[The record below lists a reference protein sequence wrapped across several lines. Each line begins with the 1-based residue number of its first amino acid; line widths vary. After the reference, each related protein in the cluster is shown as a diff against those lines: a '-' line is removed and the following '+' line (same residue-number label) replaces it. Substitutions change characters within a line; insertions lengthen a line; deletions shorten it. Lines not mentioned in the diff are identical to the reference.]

1 MEIGKRQGKIGNK
14 KLNRKIRKASRQR
27 ESH

>member
-1 MEIGKRQGKIGNK
+1 MEIGKRQGKIGNE
-14 KLNRKIRKASRQR
+14 KLNGKIRKASRQR